1 MADADSNSPS
11 FCRHRLTFKSPA
23 DVVRCWLKTIS
34 TSGRVEHYMLSRN
47 CPEIHALSTTPS
59 RQVDDGSVSRP
70 ESSDSILSALST
82 FHVAPLSD
90 YDHLRGFQYL
100 NTNSHVRNI
109 SFLTLKSTFVSLL
122 MAQKISS
129 LQNMTCK
136 CC

>member
-1 MADADSNSPS
+1 MAAINSNTPS
-11 FCRHRLTFKSPA
+11 FCRHRSTSKVSA
-23 DVVRCWLKTIS
+23 DVICCWLKTIS
-34 TSGRVEHYMLSRN
+34 TSGYMVHFTMSRN
-47 CPEIHALSTTPS
+47 YPEILGLTPHC
-59 RQVDDGSVSRP
+59 QVSEGSVSRP
-70 ESSDSILSALST
+70 KLSDSIQSELST